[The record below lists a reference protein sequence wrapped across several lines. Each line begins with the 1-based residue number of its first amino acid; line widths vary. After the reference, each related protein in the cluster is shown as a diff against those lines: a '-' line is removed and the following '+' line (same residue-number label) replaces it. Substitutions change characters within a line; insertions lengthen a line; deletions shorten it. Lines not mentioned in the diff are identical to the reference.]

1 MARITFIGAA
11 GVVTGSKHLLETDTG
26 ARVLLDCGLYQ
37 GMKELTERNWTPPP
51 VDPKTLDAVLLSH
64 GHLDHCGYLPA
75 LVQQGFHMPDLLHVR
90 DG

>member
-37 GMKELTERNWTPPP
+37 GQRELTERNWTPPP
-51 VDPKTLDAVLLSH
+51 VDPQHLDVVLLSH
-64 GHLDHCGYLPA
+64 GHLDHCGYL
-75 LVQQGFHMPDLLHVR
+75 D
-90 DG
+90 